1 MSNGSRRRLTKT
13 GGGGEMSNDSSYKTV
28 GGGLATAAGDAG
40 RQTPPSRDALHL
52 DRLRQAASAAG
63 VDAVVLTPA
72 ATMRWLLGRAFEA
85 HERLFLLI
93 VPTSDA
99 AAAVVPALE
108 EANFRGAAP
117 SVESLHLWDDADG
130 PEQAAAQAFR
140 CLDKAS
146 RVAVEPLSL
155 RYMEFEHVRRELPNA
170 QIESAER
177 IVAAFRLRKS
187 DEEAAMMK
195 RASKI
200 AEAALEFTLRDV
212 RPGRKEVEIASKLS
226 SELLRR
232 GGGGISFG
240 PIVLS
245 GPKSALPHG
254 APDDREMQEG
264 EFLLIDFGTSFD
276 GYHCDITRTFVVSG
290 SPTDRMREVYE
301 AVLQA
306 NIRGVAASRPGVTY
320 DYVHSN
326 CQANLQ
332 APRFKEF
339 MTHRTGHGLGL
350 EIHEPPSVMAGNEDI
365 VEEGAVFTIEPGLY
379 LDGWGGVRI
388 EDNVRVT
395 NIGSELLSSSPRE
408 LRILGA

>member
-1 MSNGSRRRLTKT
+1 MS
-13 GGGGEMSNDSSYKTV
+13 DDTV
-28 GGGLATAAGDAG
+28 GGDLAVEAEGAGEQA
-40 RQTPPSRDALHL
+40 PASRDALRL
-52 DRLRQAASAAG
+52 DQLRQAASAAG

-72 ATMRWLLGRAFEA
+72 ATMTWLLGHEFEA

-93 VPTSDA
+93 VPTSGA
-99 AAAVVPALE
+99 AVAVVPALE

-130 PEQAAAQAFR
+130 PEKAAADAFK
-140 CLDKAS
+140 CLAKAS

-155 RYMEFEHVRRELPNA
+155 RYMEFGHVRRELPKA
-170 QIESAER
+170 RIESAESV
-177 IVAAFRLRKS
+177 VAALRLKKS
-187 DEEAAMMK
+187 DEEAALMK

-212 RPGRKEVEIASKLS
+212 KPGRKEVEIASKLS

-254 APDDREMQEG
+254 VPDDREMQEG

-320 DYVHSN
+320 DYVHKN
-326 CQANLQ
+326 CQANLHG
-332 APRFKEF
+332 PRFKEF

-350 EIHEPPSVMAGNEDI
+350 EIHEPPSVMAGNDDV

-379 LDGWGGVRI
+379 LNGWGGVRI
-388 EDNVRVT
+388 EDNIRVT
-395 NIGSELLSSSPRE
+395 EQGCELLTSSPRE

>member
-1 MSNGSRRRLTKT
+1 MS
-13 GGGGEMSNDSSYKTV
+13 DDTV
-28 GGGLATAAGDAG
+28 GGDLAAEAEGAGEQA
-40 RQTPPSRDALHL
+40 PASRDALRL
-52 DRLRQAASAAG
+52 DQLRQAASAAG

-72 ATMRWLLGRAFEA
+72 ATMTWLLGHEFEA

-93 VPTSDA
+93 VPTSGA
-99 AAAVVPALE
+99 AVAVVPALE

-130 PEQAAAQAFR
+130 PEKAAADAFK
-140 CLDKAS
+140 CLAKAS

-155 RYMEFEHVRRELPNA
+155 RYMEFGHVQRELPKA
-170 QIESAER
+170 KIESAESV
-177 IVAAFRLRKS
+177 VAALRLKKS
-187 DEEAAMMK
+187 DEEAALMK

-212 RPGRKEVEIASKLS
+212 KPGRKEVEIASKLS

-254 APDDREMQEG
+254 VPDDREMQEG

-320 DYVHSN
+320 DYVHKN
-326 CQANLQ
+326 CQANLHG
-332 APRFKEF
+332 PRFKEF

-350 EIHEPPSVMAGNEDI
+350 EIHEPPSVMAGNDDV

-379 LDGWGGVRI
+379 LNGWGGVRI
-388 EDNVRVT
+388 EDNIRVT
-395 NIGSELLSSSPRE
+395 EQGCELLTSSPRE